1 METSDFDFENIFSI
15 FQDSFL
21 KNINKEENYEILVAY
36 SGGIDST
43 ALLYLADKFA
53 KQEKINISAIHV
65 NHNINIDSKKWENHC
80 KTFCKN
86 IDIPLTTKSI
96 NVDLSSKESIEESAR
111 DKRYEAI
118 HSIMEQNTYGNLVCL
133 HGFFGR
139 HKVRP
144 L

>member
-53 KQEKINISAIHV
+53 KQEKINISGSACQP
-65 NHNINIDSKKWENHC
+65 NQAPKAANNLKSPWP
-80 KTFCKN
+80 
-86 IDIPLTTKSI
+86 IPSLPVS
-96 NVDLSSKESIEESAR
+96 
-111 DKRYEAI
+111 
-118 HSIMEQNTYGNLVCL
+118 NLNSQ
-133 HGFFGR
+133 
-139 HKVRP
+139 
-144 L
+144 